1 MKRKR
6 SVHPI
11 RLSIVLSALVILY
24 GCASDAPKAT
34 SSHTTQ
40 ASSIKNA
47 AFTDIGTKDPIVVLQ
62 AGHQDDKSSWNKLLP
77 ELAKHHRV
85 IALDRAGHG
94 GNPATASPRDPCTI
108 AREQRAM
115 LQAAGAKPPYILV
128 GHSLGGLYQYTYAK
142 LFPKEVAGLVLL
154 DPTHPK
160 HWETMQRDYKQGAA
174 LIKIMR
180 SAVFSD
186 IDRREFDSQADCLS
200 TEIDTSSPVT
210 VPVKLLVSGRFRPE
224 ENATYQ
230 KMVGTLRKDWAR
242 ILGVPNPTT
251 VWDSG
256 HYIQK
261 ESPQEV
267 VLAVDSAISESGKK

>member
-1 MKRKR
+1 MRKP
-6 SVHPI
+6 SVHPF
-11 RLSIVLSALVILY
+11 RLSVVLSALFILY
-24 GCASDAPKAT
+24 GCASDAPQVT
-34 SSHTTQ
+34 PTHSPQVS
-40 ASSIKNA
+40 ASKNA
-47 AFTDIGTKDPIVVLQ
+47 AFTDMGTKNPIVVLQ
-62 AGHQDDKSSWNKLLP
+62 AGHQEGKSSWNTLLP

-94 GNPATASPRDPCTI
+94 GNPPTKSPRDPCTI
-108 AREQRAM
+108 AREQRAL

-180 SAVFSD
+180 STVFSD
-186 IDRREFDSQADCLS
+186 IDRREFDAQAECLN
-200 TEIDTSSPVT
+200 TEIDMSSPVS

-230 KMVGTLRKDWAR
+230 KRVGTLRKDWAR
-242 ILGVPNPTT
+242 LLGIPNPTT

-261 ESPQEV
+261 ESPEEV
-267 VLAVDSAISESGKK
+267 VLAVDSLVTESGRK